1 VTRHTTFQAG
11 DTTATICRYGDTV
24 AMSFCSVG
32 LPKREVSL
40 SIEHAAEFARALLR
54 IAGEELPKSRQIGGI
69 IGPY

>member
-1 VTRHTTFQAG
+1 VTQPTILQAG

-24 AMSFCSVG
+24 AMSFCSIG

-40 SIEHAAEFARALLR
+40 SIQHAAELARAMLK